1 MEGLQ
6 RKSIIITGASG
17 GMGSAATME
26 MARRGYRI
34 IMACRNLEKA
44 ESVRRRILSEIP
56 GALLQIEELHLDSIS
71 SITSFAGRMR
81 DEAPIDGLFNNAGV
95 LPRQYSETAD
105 GYELTVGTNYIGP
118 WLLSN
123 LLIPLFG
130 KNGSIVNMISISAK
144 ATSLGRDFFHRGEK
158 DFHQLRTYA
167 ETKLALMFFSITLA
181 RKKGVRVNMADPGIV
196 DTQMIRLGRWFDP
209 LTDIFF
215 RPFCNSPSRGARP
228 AVNALCSN
236 ENLQIFRGNR
246 HHDVPEAL
254 LSRTEDME
262 WLWNETS
269 ERLGRYLQ
277 QAGRIF

>member
-34 IMACRNLEKA
+34 IMACRYLEKA
-44 ESVRRRILSEIP
+44 EAVRRRILSEVP
-56 GALLQIEELHLDSIS
+56 GALLQIEELHLDSLS
-71 SITSFAGRMR
+71 SVAGFAGRMK

-95 LPRQYSETAD
+95 LPRRYSETED

-123 LLIPLFG
+123 LIIPLLG
-130 KNGSIVNMISISAK
+130 ENGSIVNMISISAK
-144 ATSLGRDFFHRGEK
+144 AAALGRDFFCRGEK

-167 ETKLALMFFSITLA
+167 ETKLALIFFSVALA
-181 RKKGVRVNMADPGIV
+181 QKKGVRVNMADPGIV
-196 DTQMIRLGRWFDP
+196 NTDMIRLGRWFDP
-209 LTDIFF
+209 LTDVFF

-228 AVNALCSN
+228 AINALSSN
-236 ENLQIFRGNR
+236 GNMKIFSGNR
-246 HHDVPEAL
+246 QSDIPESV
-254 LSRTEDME
+254 LSRKDDID
-262 WLWNETS
+262 WLWNETAS
-269 ERLGRYLQ
+269 RLEQYL
-277 QAGRIF
+277 R